1 MNMGTQHWL
10 SAAFIQNKPTT
21 HTHTHKKKVHPH
33 HQASKSSSCPPL
45 SAEPPAQLL
54 VLEGQP
60 LHAAPGL
67 GQPALQEVP
76 LLPLLLPPRSQTLE
90 ALLHRQVGL
99 TQGLWGFEY
108 AMIVPVKW
116 FELWAFP
123 SPRTALAG
131 LPQYLHP
138 DMSHQEHNDHS
149 PELIRALRRT
159 RKQTSLFVVVVQQ
172 QQIRSS
178 NKKKHLPQL
187 WPHHHQSVLPFRS
200 RFSWMRMFICCRVS
214 SSVPDWPGE
223 REMSPFIMGPPDAM
237 TLRGRQSKLGISL
250 PWVLCCKICNRLWEG
265 IHLSTSHL
273 PHKWTDISFHG
284 RF

>member
-178 NKKKHLPQL
+178 NKKKNICLSSDPTNTN
-187 WPHHHQSVLPFRS
+187 QSYPSGLGSPGWGCSSAAGFPPACPTDRESERCRRS
-200 RFSWMRMFICCRVS
+200 SW
-214 SSVPDWPGE
+214 GLQ
-223 REMSPFIMGPPDAM
+223 
-237 TLRGRQSKLGISL
+237 T
-250 PWVLCCKICNRLWEG
+250 PWRWEEG
-265 IHLSTSHL
+265 KAS
-273 PHKWTDISFHG
+273 
-284 RF
+284 

>member
-33 HQASKSSSCPPL
+33 HQASKSSPCPPL

-123 SPRTALAG
+123 SPRTAPAG

-149 PELIRALRRT
+149 PKLIRALRRT

-178 NKKKHLPQL
+178 NKKKTFASALTPPTPISLTLQV
-187 WPHHHQSVLPFRS
+187 SVLLDEDVHLLQGFLQRARLTGRARDVAVHHGAS
-200 RFSWMRMFICCRVS
+200 RRH
-214 SSVPDWPGE
+214 DAE
-223 REMSPFIMGPPDAM
+223 RKAKQVRDLFA
-237 TLRGRQSKLGISL
+237 LGL
-250 PWVLCCKICNRLWEG
+250 ML
-265 IHLSTSHL
+265 
-273 PHKWTDISFHG
+273 
-284 RF
+284 